1 MRFPSKS
8 LQRCESPSLIS
19 RRTSQTCDRSSGQTS
34 ADSISEFSS
43 SCSPSSPR
51 SQPHSAPSSRHWPRS
66 ARSYPLDELDLQIR
80 NFLYRRFVETGQ
92 APRTGDAAAEFG
104 LDGEEAEA
112 AFRRL
117 HDAHALVLE
126 RDALEIRMLNPFSC
140 VPSAWRVEAG
150 GRQWYSN
157 CAWDSFAVCAALH
170 SDGRIE
176 SSCADCGEPLA
187 VDVRDQKPVQRDY
200 LFHVLVPARQWW
212 DDIVFT

>member
-1 MRFPSKS
+1 M
-8 LQRCESPSLIS
+8 
-19 RRTSQTCDRSSGQTS
+19 
-34 ADSISEFSS
+34 
-43 SCSPSSPR
+43 
-51 SQPHSAPSSRHWPRS
+51 
-66 ARSYPLDELDLQIR
+66 DEHDIRIR

-92 APRTGDAAAEFG
+92 TPQVDDVAQEFELSHDAAGTA
-104 LDGEEAEA
+104 L
-112 AFRRL
+112 RRL

-140 VPSAWRVEAG
+140 VPSAWRVAAAG
-150 GRQWYSN
+150 RKWFSN

-170 SDGRIE
+170 TDGRIE

-187 VDVRDQKPVQRDY
+187 VDVHDRKAVQSDY

>member
-1 MRFPSKS
+1 M
-8 LQRCESPSLIS
+8 
-19 RRTSQTCDRSSGQTS
+19 
-34 ADSISEFSS
+34 
-43 SCSPSSPR
+43 
-51 SQPHSAPSSRHWPRS
+51 
-66 ARSYPLDELDLQIR
+66 DERDIRVR

-92 APRTGDAAAEFG
+92 TPGVADVAREFE
-104 LDGEEAEA
+104 LSQEA
-112 AFRRL
+112 AGAALRRL

-140 VPSAWRVEAG
+140 VPSAWRVEAA
-150 GRQWYSN
+150 GRTWFSN

-176 SSCADCGEPLA
+176 STCADCREPLA
-187 VDVRDQKPVQRDY
+187 VDVHEREAVQRDY

>member
-1 MRFPSKS
+1 M
-8 LQRCESPSLIS
+8 
-19 RRTSQTCDRSSGQTS
+19 
-34 ADSISEFSS
+34 
-43 SCSPSSPR
+43 PSSPR
-51 SQPHSAPSSRHWPRS
+51 SQRHSAPSSPHWSRS
-66 ARSYPLDELDLQIR
+66 AESHPLDELDLQIR

-92 APRTGDAAAEFG
+92 APRTDDAAAEFG
-104 LDGEEAEA
+104 LAGEEAKA

-157 CAWDSFAVCAALH
+157 CAWDSLAICAAMH

-187 VDVRDQKPVQRDY
+187 VDVRDQKAVQGDY